1 MKTKTSKGIHF
12 TYTELLVITLAA
24 LAALLAAFLLG
35 RHIGI
40 DQTIKTA
47 SYYSDGEDERGAF
60 YELEFLGG
68 RVDRYYWEEEDKW
81 YVTWSFLRGHVR
93 LGNDRTTNH
102 YRYITMGDISCHP
115 RRQIIVRRMGI

>member
-24 LAALLAAFLLG
+24 LAALLAAFMVG

-60 YELEFLGG
+60 YELEFSGG
-68 RVDRYYWEEEDKW
+68 RVDRYYWEEDK
-81 YVTWSFLRGHVR
+81 
-93 LGNDRTTNH
+93 
-102 YRYITMGDISCHP
+102 
-115 RRQIIVRRMGI
+115 